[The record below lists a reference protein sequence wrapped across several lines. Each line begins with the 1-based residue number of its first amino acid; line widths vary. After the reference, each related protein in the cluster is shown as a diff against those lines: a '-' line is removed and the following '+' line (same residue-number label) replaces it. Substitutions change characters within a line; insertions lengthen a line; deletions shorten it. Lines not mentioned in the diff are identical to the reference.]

1 MGIYG
6 KGAFGRRHLRNSG
19 RPGYGDRWVSYTG
32 KPTDVDNGGLA
43 AAVAAIG
50 RTLLGFRAREGVCVY
65 VRTPEEVLVCVCV
78 CVEGGGVFEE
88 MTRVLKILLRGSQT
102 RE

>member
-1 MGIYG
+1 MG

-19 RPGYGDRWVSYTG
+19 RPGYGDRWVSYMG
-32 KPTDVDNGGLA
+32 KPTDVNNGGLA
-43 AAVAAIG
+43 VAAAAG
-50 RTLLGFRAREGVCVY
+50 TLLGFQAREGVCVCT
-65 VRTPEEVLVCVCV
+65 RPRRFWCVCV
-78 CVEGGGVFEE
+78 WRGVFEE

>member
-1 MGIYG
+1 MG

-19 RPGYGDRWVSYTG
+19 QPGYGDWWVSCTG
-32 KPTDVDNGGLA
+32 KPADVDNGGLA
-43 AAVAAIG
+43 AA
-50 RTLLGFRAREGVCVY
+50 RTLLVFRARVCVC

-78 CVEGGGVFEE
+78 CGGWRGVFEE
-88 MTRVLKILLRGSQT
+88 ITRVLKILLRGSQT